1 MAKKILLNSKPGLK
15 ELFLSFDS
23 CLVYKMGLVDRKKFI
38 ETLTIYL
45 LKAEDVNSTLDA
57 NYQFIHSVITLEIW
71 LRNIT
76 MEKKKLIE
84 RIKPR
89 KINMKID
96 AEKIN

>member
-1 MAKKILLNSKPGLK
+1 MKSYL
-15 ELFLSFDS
+15 
-23 CLVYKMGLVDRKKFI
+23 
-38 ETLTIYL
+38 YL
-45 LKAEDVNSTLDA
+45 LKAEDGNSTFDE

-76 MEKKKLIE
+76 MEKNKLIE

-96 AEKIN
+96 VEKIN